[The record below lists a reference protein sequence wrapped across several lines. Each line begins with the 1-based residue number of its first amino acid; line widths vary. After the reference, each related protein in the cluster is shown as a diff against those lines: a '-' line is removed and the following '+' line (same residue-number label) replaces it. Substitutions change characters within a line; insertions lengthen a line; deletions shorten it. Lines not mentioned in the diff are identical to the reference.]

1 MTTDE
6 PTEATARHA
15 PGLRVVLLCALVAI
29 LEGFDLQVI
38 GVAAP
43 AIAADL
49 HIASAQTG
57 FAFSASLVGLALGAI
72 VGGRLADRLG
82 RKPVLLGAVAC
93 FAVFT
98 LATALADSFGVLVA
112 LRFLT
117 GLGLGGS
124 MPNIIAIVSEAVSR
138 RRVTFAVAAMACGL
152 SAGGVVVA
160 QLARILGPDS
170 SWHVL
175 FAIGGTLPL
184 LLLPLLALGLRETC
198 PVRDR
203 TNASRPGIGAALFDG
218 RQAPITLALWV
229 VFALTLLQLSLLL
242 NWLPSLVIAKGF
254 ARTDGYLA
262 ATVFNLGG
270 IVGSLVIGW
279 LCDRFGARGPML
291 GVFAVMAVSFWAI
304 AGAGTLG
311 LILWASGVAG
321 FAVLGA
327 QFVLY
332 GLSPRLYP
340 DATRGTGVGAA
351 VAVGRVG
358 AIVGPMLAGAMI
370 AGGTSPDALMM
381 RLIPLVLI
389 ASAAMAWLA
398 HAAGARLVAQTNH

>member
-1 MTTDE
+1 MTTAE
-6 PTEATARHA
+6 LTEATAHRA

-49 HIASAQTG
+49 HLAPAQTG

-82 RKPVLLGAVAC
+82 RKPVLLAAVAC

-98 LATALADSFGVLVA
+98 LATALAGSFGMLVA

-124 MPNIIAIVSEAVSR
+124 MPNIIAIVSETVSR

-160 QLARILGPDS
+160 QLARILGPDA

-175 FAIGGTLPL
+175 FAIGGGLPL
-184 LLLPLLALGLRETC
+184 LLLPLLAWGLPETH

-203 TNASRPGIGAALFDG
+203 TSAPRPGIVAALFEG
-218 RQAPITLALWV
+218 RQASITLALWA

-279 LCDRFGARGPML
+279 LCDRFGARAPML

-304 AGAGTLG
+304 AMAGTLG
-311 LILWASGVAG
+311 LILWAAAAAG

-327 QFVLY
+327 QFALY

-340 DATRGTGVGAA
+340 DATRGTGVGVA

-358 AIVGPMLAGAMI
+358 AIVGPILAGGMI
-370 AGGTSPDALMM
+370 AGGASPDALMM

-389 ASAAMAWLA
+389 AGAAMAWLA
-398 HAAGARLVAQTNH
+398 HAAGTRLAAQPNH